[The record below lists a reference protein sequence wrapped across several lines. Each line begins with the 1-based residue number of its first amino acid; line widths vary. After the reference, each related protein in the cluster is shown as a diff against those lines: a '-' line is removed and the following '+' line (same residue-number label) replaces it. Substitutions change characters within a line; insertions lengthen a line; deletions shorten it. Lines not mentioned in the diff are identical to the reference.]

1 MVRRTRGLSMRGLF
15 RLALTCFVTMAA
27 TAPVVAQELSM
38 SVASIVCSGNE
49 PFWRLDITAD
59 EGVLTRPTA
68 DGVTEQR
75 YSGAS
80 TWLDWLQP
88 GWQVWRGQSAG
99 EAGDVL
105 VATMRTEQCVDSM
118 AGDEAGPFDY
128 VVLLSMKDMPAVNG
142 CCRVAPPTDAMDAT
156 ASAPSPDALYGRE
169 WLLEDIAGA
178 GVIDN
183 LNSPIRFNPI
193 GTTSGHAGC
202 NRFTGSAT
210 IGAGS
215 LDIGPLATTRR
226 FCAEAV
232 MGQEQRFLDALSK
245 AETWQIG
252 DDGLLRMS
260 AADGSELLRFAPGQ

>member
-1 MVRRTRGLSMRGLF
+1 MRGLI
-15 RLALTCFVTMAA
+15 RLALTCFVAMIAA
-27 TAPVVAQELSM
+27 APVAAQEMSM
-38 SVASIVCSGNE
+38 SLASIVCSGNE
-49 PFWRLDITAD
+49 PFWRLDISSD

-75 YSGAS
+75 YTGAS

-88 GWQVWRGQSAG
+88 GWQVWRGRSAD

-118 AGDEAGPFDY
+118 AGEEAGAFDY
-128 VVLLSMKDMPAVNG
+128 VVLLSMPDMPAVNG
-142 CCRVAPPTDAMDAT
+142 CCRVSPPTDAMDAT
-156 ASAPSPDALYGRE
+156 ASGPSPDALYGRE

-202 NRFTGSAT
+202 NRFTGTAAV
-210 IGAGS
+210 GAGS
-215 LDIGPLATTRR
+215 IDIGPLATTRR
-226 FCAEAV
+226 ACAEAV
-232 MGQEQRFLDALSK
+232 MDQEQRFLDALSK
-245 AETWQIG
+245 SETWVLG
-252 DDGLLRMS
+252 DDGLLRLG
-260 AADGSELLRFAPGQ
+260 AADGRELLRFAPGQ